1 MNAPAGTRNQAVLLV
16 TGGLAVGSLTS
27 FGQTYLHGALAAFVN
42 SASAWLIAPFFLG
55 AYRASW
61 RAAAVVGLGACLLQ
75 LGGYYLTAQ
84 LRGFPAGGAILV
96 LWAGCAVL
104 GGPAYGAAGWLWRT
118 GGPRVRGL
126 GAAVLASAFL
136 AEGLWVY
143 LHELRRYATAALWI
157 TIGTMLAA
165 TMARRVTEARWL
177 ALTVPIALAGEV
189 LLTQVYSRAF

>member
-1 MNAPAGTRNQAVLLV
+1 MNASAGTRNQAVLV
-16 TGGLAVGSLTS
+16 VAGGLAVGSLTS
-27 FGQTYLHGALAAFVN
+27 FGQTYLHGASAAFVN
-42 SASAWLIAPFFLG
+42 SASAWLILPFFIG
-55 AYRASW
+55 AHMAS
-61 RAAAVVGLGACLLQ
+61 RRDATAAGLAVCLLQ

-84 LRGFPAGGAILV
+84 MRGFPAGGAILV
-96 LWAGCAVL
+96 FWAGCAVL

-143 LHELRRYATAALWI
+143 LHELHRYATAALWI
-157 TIGTMLAA
+157 TIGALLAA